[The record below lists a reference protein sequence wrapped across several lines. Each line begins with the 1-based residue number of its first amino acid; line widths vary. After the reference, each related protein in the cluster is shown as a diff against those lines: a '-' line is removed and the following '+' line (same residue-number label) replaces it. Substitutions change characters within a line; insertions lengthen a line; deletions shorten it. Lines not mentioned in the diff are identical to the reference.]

1 MGSVEFEAIQGIVR
15 FGYGKLTDCCFLL
28 ATIKDAEKTRGWI
41 ETAPVTNAV
50 ALSDAPQTALQVAF
64 TYEGLTKLGCSS
76 ALLSQFST
84 EFKTGL
90 NNNARAR
97 LLGDV
102 GESAPEQWFWG
113 SENNK
118 VDVLVMLYARPGGLD
133 AWKEAIQ
140 SGGWNEAFRVVSELN
155 TSYLGGTEP
164 FGFTDGVSQPELD
177 WERSRVPQQIEDTY
191 TNRIT
196 LGEVLLGYPNEYN
209 RYTDRPLL
217 PSDASSADLL
227 PVAEDQPN
235 MRDFG
240 RNGSYLVLRT
250 LEQNVDEF
258 WRFIRG
264 HSEDEAT
271 AEMMAEAMVGR
282 RKDGTPLVPLSS
294 SPIPGVD
301 TNDNRNHFDFASDPD
316 GLKCPFGAHIRR
328 ANPRN
333 GDLPSPPVSG
343 IKRLLTLLGLG
354 EKTLNSDAKASSR
367 FHRILRRGREFK
379 NTPISTQTDETSTH
393 EGIHFMCLNANLA
406 RQFEFLQSAW
416 LMSTKF
422 DALTDESDPL
432 LGSRERIEGAAPP
445 DSFTLPSEQ
454 LGERRTVGGIPRFV
468 RVRGGA
474 YFFLPSLATLR
485 YLTAIGQSRE

>member
-1 MGSVEFEAIQGIVR
+1 MNSVEFEAIQGIVR
-15 FGYGKLTDCCFLL
+15 FGYGKLTDCSFLL
-28 ATIKDAEKTRGWI
+28 VTIKNADKARLWLSA
-41 ETAPVTNAV
+41 APVSNAV
-50 ALSDAPQTALQVAF
+50 ARSEAPQTALQIAF
-64 TYEGLTKLGCSS
+64 TYEGLNNLGCT
-76 ALLSQFST
+76 ADLLSQFST

-102 GESAPEQWFWG
+102 GNSAPEQWLWG
-113 SENNK
+113 SATSN
-118 VDVLVMLYARPGGLD
+118 VDLLLMLYARPGALD
-133 AWKEAIQ
+133 AWKNTVLTA
-140 SGGWNEAFRVVSELN
+140 GWGDAFATVTELK
-155 TSYLGGTEP
+155 TSYLGGVEP

-177 WERSRVPQQIEDTY
+177 WERSRHPQQIEDTY
-191 TNRIT
+191 TNRIS

-209 RYTDRPLL
+209 RYTDRPLV
-217 PSDASSADLL
+217 PAGAFAADLL
-227 PVAEDQPN
+227 PLAEEQPG

-250 LEQNVDEF
+250 LEQNVEEF
-258 WRFIRG
+258 WRFLREHAG
-264 HSEDEAT
+264 SDEA
-271 AEMMAEAMVGR
+271 AEVMAAAMVGR
-282 RKDGTPLVPLSS
+282 RKDGAPLVEPSTIA
-294 SPIPGVD
+294 IPGAD
-301 TNDNRNHFDFASDPD
+301 ANDNRNHFDFASDPE
-316 GLKCPFGAHIRR
+316 GMKCPFGAHIRR

-354 EKTLNSDAKASSR
+354 EKTLHSDAKASSR

-379 NTPISTQTDETSTH
+379 DASTSTQANTQSAN

-432 LGSRERIEGAAPP
+432 LGSREPIQGAAPT
-445 DSFTLPSEQ
+445 DRFTLPESQ
-454 LGERRTVGGIPRFV
+454 PGERRTVEGLPRFV

-474 YFFLPSLATLR
+474 YFFLPSLASLR
-485 YLTAIGQSRE
+485 YLAATGSSRE

>member
-1 MGSVEFEAIQGIVR
+1 MNSVEFEAIQGIVR

-28 ATIKDAEKTRGWI
+28 ATIKDVEKARLWLGA
-41 ETAPVTNAV
+41 APVTNAV
-50 ALSDAPQTALQVAF
+50 ALTEAPQTALQIAF
-64 TYEGLTKLGCSS
+64 TYDGLAHVGCSP

-90 NNNARAR
+90 RDSSRAR

-102 GESAPEQWFWG
+102 GDSAPEEWFWG
-113 SENNK
+113 SDNTK
-118 VDVLVMLYARPGGLD
+118 VDLLIMLYARPGGLD
-133 AWKEAIQ
+133 TWKETIQ
-140 SGGWNEAFRVVSELN
+140 SGEWNEAFHVVSELK

-164 FGFTDGVSQPELD
+164 FGFADGVSQPELD

-217 PSDASSADLL
+217 PTDTVSGDLL
-227 PVAEDQPN
+227 PMAEDQPK

-258 WRFIRG
+258 WRFIRE
-264 HSEDEAT
+264 HSEGEMA
-271 AEMMAEAMVGR
+271 AEIMAEAMVGR
-282 RKDGTPLVPLSS
+282 RKDGTPLVTLSDS
-294 SPIPGVD
+294 SIPGVD
-301 TNDNRNHFDFASDPD
+301 ANDSRNHFDFASDPD

-354 EKTLNSDAKASSR
+354 QKTLSSDAKASSR

-379 NTPISTQTDETSTH
+379 DASLPTDPGNKSTV

-432 LGSRERIEGAAPP
+432 LGSREVIEGAAPP
-445 DSFTLPSEQ
+445 DSFTLPGAQ
-454 LGERRTVGGIPRFV
+454 LGARRTVEGLPRFV

-474 YFFLPSLATLR
+474 YFFLPSLAALR
-485 YLTAIGQSRE
+485 YLTTVGSSQE